1 MRSRLQLLLEV
12 VADDHPSAPLLP
24 GLRSIDLDEAHGDL
38 VVFARACRSGALA
51 LLADGASPTPS
62 ALANRLCH
70 LRGFGHDSIGVVMV
84 EVVESLCRDADIE
97 QVIGHDSR
105 LGILGLAESI
115 IGIAQLM
122 AAPTGQAPST
132 MVAMMLASAESG

>member
-62 ALANRLCH
+62 ALA
-70 LRGFGHDSIGVVMV
+70 SIGVVIV